1 MYANSPKP
9 VTPQINA
16 KGLTVEYPS
25 NSRNPQIKPSLISGP
40 TSSEEAEDNSPEV
53 PPRPSDPDHPRNSG
67 TIIRPA
73 NQVLYPPMN
82 GHEKWNLPSDNSFRN
97 SSQPKS
103 PLATK
108 ADHEVPGPQ
117 EIQIPSEAPDL
128 CQDVKDSLE
137 RNQRSLRGQK
147 KVSAPTDEPGNRTA
161 NV

>member
-1 MYANSPKP
+1 MS
-9 VTPQINA
+9 A
-16 KGLTVEYPS
+16 KGLPPVEYPS
-25 NSRNPQIKPSLISGP
+25 NSRTSQRKPSLVSGP
-40 TSSEEAEDNSPEV
+40 TNHSETDDSSPEV

-82 GHEKWNLPSDNSFRN
+82 GHEKWNLPSENSFRN
-97 SSQPKS
+97 SSHPKS
-103 PLATK
+103 PVATK
-108 ADHEVPGPQ
+108 NSELEVPGPQ
-117 EIQIPSEAPDL
+117 ELQISSEAPDL

-147 KVSAPTDEPGNRTA
+147 KVTVATDDPNNRTA